1 MCCRLDNTLTSLST
15 CGKKT
20 NSMITP
26 FFHIS
31 FSEKSF
37 GSAPQAAHLHA
48 VILGDSSDED
58 FLHCIVLSIQFV
70 HDLQDVTTHIMTVL
84 NDLSYTPF
92 QGTCLKG
99 YRDGK
104 VQTLKTFPY
113 DPLPSL
119 HNSSNSLMY
128 RDVCASNSPS
138 FSL

>member
-1 MCCRLDNTLTSLST
+1 
-15 CGKKT
+15 
-20 NSMITP
+20 MIIP
-26 FFHIS
+26 FLHIS

-70 HDLQDVTTHIMTVL
+70 YDLQDVTTHIMTVPI
-84 NDLSYTPF
+84 DPSYAPF
-92 QGTCLKG
+92 QGTWLKG
-99 YRDGK
+99 KYGDDK

-119 HNSSNSLMY
+119 HISSNSLRY

-138 FSL
+138 FGL